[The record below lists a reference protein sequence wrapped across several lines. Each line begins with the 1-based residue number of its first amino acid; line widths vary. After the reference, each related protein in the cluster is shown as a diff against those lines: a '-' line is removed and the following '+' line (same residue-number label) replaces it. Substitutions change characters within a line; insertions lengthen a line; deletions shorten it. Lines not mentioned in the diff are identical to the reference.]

1 MEGVNVCGQRLARGV
16 RVILLVEGDV
26 VLCDL
31 SHVGPGM
38 VGSSVRCMSVPALED
53 LLFPAEIHISR
64 PRLQACSNLHCCL
77 LCLPPGV
84 LYEVLLDGFCEGIH
98 HVPVMA
104 WIVIEGRE
112 LFNQLDIG

>member
-53 LLFPAEIHISR
+53 LLFPAEVYISKTVTGL
-64 PRLQACSNLHCCL
+64 LQSSL
-77 LCLPPGV
+77 LPS
-84 LYEVLLDGFCEGIH
+84 LLTARS
-98 HVPVMA
+98 PV
-104 WIVIEGRE
+104 
-112 LFNQLDIG
+112 